1 MGSNLNRSCCSTRCC
16 RVEHQSCSRL
26 EQLIRKAPV
35 MVFMKGSPEAPRC
48 GFSRT
53 LMDIFKRTQ
62 VSFDSFDILTDE
74 EVRQG
79 LKKYSNWPTYP
90 QVYAKGSLVG
100 GLDII
105 KVNKW
110 PFADFETCLRYLCVH
125 IA

>member
-1 MGSNLNRSCCSTRCC
+1 
-16 RVEHQSCSRL
+16 RL

-35 MVFMKGSPEAPRC
+35 MVFMKGSPDAPRC

-53 LMDIFKRTQ
+53 LVDIFKRAQ
-62 VSFDSFDILTDE
+62 ISFDSFDILTDE
-74 EVRQG
+74 DVRQG

-105 KVNKW
+105 KV
-110 PFADFETCLRYLCVH
+110 LY
-125 IA
+125 